1 MKILIGTNTYKKYK
15 RQDIAIDSYVHL
27 SNKYNCDIV
36 DVQFVDENSSN
47 YEIRTEHVLER
58 SSLDVTSGDK
68 KLPFVNDILNF
79 LSVQDYDYFIYVNSD
94 VILTNTIIKK
104 IINEQPKC
112 FACSR
117 VDIADIDS
125 YESVSNQDITP
136 IRYEIAGFD
145 AFVFN
150 TKWFSNNS
158 GIFQDYLVGQ
168 PCWDQ
173 VYATLMR
180 IFGDSLFANNFPPC
194 CFHIQHS
201 PTWQVDKHTPER
213 IFNHKGVEDRYLD
226 RIVFN
231 IFDNYLKTHL
241 VRRSPAG
248 RFMNVLSNEEEIE
261 AEFFNKF

>member
-1 MKILIGTNTYKKYK
+1 MKVLIGTNTYKKYK
-15 RQDIAIDSYVHL
+15 RQDIAIDSFIHL
-27 SNKYNCDIV
+27 SDKYDCDII
-36 DVQFVDENSSN
+36 DVQFADEDSSN
-47 YEIRTEHVLER
+47 YEIRTENILER

-79 LSVQDYDYFIYVNSD
+79 LSVQDCDYFIYVNSD

-104 IINEQPKC
+104 IINEQPEC

-117 VDIADIDS
+117 VDIEEVDS
-125 YESVSNQDITP
+125 YDCVSERNITP
-136 IRYEIAGFD
+136 VRYEIAGFD
-145 AFVFN
+145 AFVFK
-150 TKWFSNNS
+150 TKWFQDNSNL
-158 GIFQDYLVGQ
+158 FQDYLVGQ

-201 PTWQVDKHTPER
+201 PTWQINREAPER
-213 IFNHKGVEDRYLD
+213 IYNHKGAEERYLD
-226 RIVFN
+226 RLAFN

-241 VRRSPAG
+241 VRRTPPG
-248 RFMNVLSNEEEIE
+248 KFMNILPGEQEIE
-261 AEFFNKF
+261 ATFFNLF